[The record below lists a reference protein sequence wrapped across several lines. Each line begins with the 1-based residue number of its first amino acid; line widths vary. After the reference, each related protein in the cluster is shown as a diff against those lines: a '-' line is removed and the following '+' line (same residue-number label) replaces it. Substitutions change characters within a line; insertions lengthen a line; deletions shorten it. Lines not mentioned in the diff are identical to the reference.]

1 MKKTVII
8 IIIGIVLAAL
18 IGAFI
23 YFYQQQQKEITELKA
38 GFDEQKETLEEEYLG
53 LVMEYDDLNVTSNN
67 DSLLYLLDAEKA
79 KVQRLLDELKTV
91 KTTNARRINELKKE
105 LETVRGVMRS
115 YIIQIDS
122 LNRINLELKQENQAV
137 TEKYNQATQ
146 TVSKLSQEKVT
157 LTERVEMAAK
167 LNASNI
173 SAIPVNKKGKAEK
186 KVKNVTRID
195 ICFTITKNITTQA
208 GEKTVYARITKPDDD
223 VLIKSA
229 GNIFRYENREIPYSV
244 KKVVEYGGD
253 DTDVCMYWNVEEFL
267 YQGTYRVEIFADGNL
282 IGRRNFSID
291 K

>member
-1 MKKTVII
+1 MKKTII
-8 IIIGIVLAAL
+8 IVIVGIILAAL
-18 IGAFI
+18 IGGFI
-23 YFYQQQQKEITELKA
+23 YYYQQQQKEITELKA
-38 GFDEQKETLEEEYLG
+38 GFDEQKENLEDEYMG

-79 KVQRLLDELKTV
+79 KVQRLLEELKTV
-91 KTTNARRINELKKE
+91 KSTNARRINELKKE

-115 YIIQIDS
+115 YIVQIDS
-122 LNRINLELKQENQAV
+122 LNRVNQELKHENQVV
-137 TEKYNQATQ
+137 TQKYQQATQ
-146 TVSKLSQEKVT
+146 TVSKLSQEKET

-173 SAIPVNKKGKAEK
+173 YVVPVNKRGKAEK

-195 ICFTITKNITTQA
+195 ICFTITKNITTSV
-208 GEKTVYARITKPDDD
+208 GEKTIYARIMKPDDD
-223 VLIKSA
+223 ILFKSA
-229 GNIFRYENREIPYSV
+229 GNVFRYENRDIPFSV

-267 YQGTYRVEIFADGNL
+267 YQGTYRVELFADGNL